1 MSEMSGTPPKK
12 GTVIPVDVLRDE
24 IKYTVGIDFD
34 EVDVWLKRFNLV
46 NFVSIKGGTGML
58 EIPDLERI
66 RFYGDYLLPKSREG
80 RDMKFDF
87 DTDTLK
93 SFERI
98 FKLMAR

>member
-46 NFVSIKGGTGML
+46 NFV
-58 EIPDLERI
+58 
-66 RFYGDYLLPKSREG
+66 RFC
-80 RDMKFDF
+80 
-87 DTDTLK
+87 
-93 SFERI
+93 
-98 FKLMAR
+98 

>member
-1 MSEMSGTPPKK
+1 
-12 GTVIPVDVLRDE
+12 
-24 IKYTVGIDFD
+24 
-34 EVDVWLKRFNLV
+34 
-46 NFVSIKGGTGML
+46 ML